1 MPIDEQI
8 KTLHSR
14 LPKDVTL
21 MAVSK
26 TYPAEAIAEAF
37 NAGQRI
43 FGESRPQELKAK
55 YEVLPKEIRWH
66 MIGHLQTNKIKYIA
80 PFVELIHSVDS
91 ARLIEAIDKEAR
103 KNDRVIDIL
112 LEVFIAA
119 EETKTGWERQE
130 LVAYLQSGEH
140 LKFHNIRIRGL
151 MGIASL
157 TDDEAQIR
165 KEFTALHDFFSHLQK
180 EYFAPSVFDTLSM
193 GMTSDWEIAVECGSN
208 MVRIGSLIFGARDYG
223 F

>member
-8 KTLHSR
+8 RALHAR
-14 LPKDVTL
+14 LPEGVTL
-21 MAVSK
+21 VAVSK
-26 TYPAEAIAEAF
+26 TYPTEAITEAF

-43 FGESRPQELKAK
+43 FGESRPQEMKAK
-55 YEVLPKEIRWH
+55 YEALPKEIRWH

-80 PFVELIHSVDS
+80 PFVDLIHSVDS

-103 KNDRVIDIL
+103 KNGRVIDIL

-119 EETKTGWERQE
+119 EETKIGWEQQE
-130 LVAYLQSGEH
+130 LLTYLQSGEH
-140 LKFHNIRIRGL
+140 LKFQNIRIRGL

-157 TDDEAQIR
+157 TDDKEQIR
-165 KEFTALHDFFSHLQK
+165 KEFKDLHDFFLYLQK
-180 EYFAPSVFDTLSM
+180 EHFTPSVFDTLSM

-208 MVRIGSLIFGARDYG
+208 MVRIGSMIFGVRNYG
-223 F
+223 I